1 MAQNLHINILAK
13 DRTKQA
19 LGAVQAGLGRLK
31 GAVFSIQSA
40 LLGVGGALVIRSLT
54 KVGSEVENLKIRFAF
69 LFKGMKEGNKAF
81 DELIDFAAKVPF
93 SLEEISTASGNL
105 AVVSKDAKELAE
117 VLAVTGNVAVVTGLD
132 FRQTGEQIQRAFSGG
147 IAAADVFRER
157 GVRDLLGFEAGA
169 KKTAKQTK
177 EAFFKTF
184 GPDGEFGKAM
194 EVMATTFTGTL
205 SMLSDKLFKFKLQ
218 TDQAGFFDFVKNALA
233 VINQMIEKNEKI
245 LVSFAQKSS
254 TMLISVIKNSLLGGA
269 VLIDLFRP
277 VFVYIAGALK
287 GTFDI
292 VRSLPPGVRELGIIG
307 FLMLGRKGKLLVLV
321 IGGTIDIIKKQLA
334 DLMVGFA
341 DFNQSILDFRK
352 KWHLVTKSGAKEIQE
367 MNDDIRKT
375 AEEIS
380 KPMEEIADNLQ
391 KNERYTEDWM
401 ILTKKL
407 NKFFEDVNVNIVV
420 SQEQLRKLLERI
432 KGADESTESWSIS
445 MTSVAEIIQEQLK
458 KGLDNINQTIAKEI
472 VGGIKSWSKGMA
484 EVLVLGKELGETMK
498 AIAQKFIVNLVAKAI
513 ELVSLYALMAFFKK
527 MGWIT
532 DQDDA
537 TVMKEKIDLEKKD
550 LAILSTKLAV
560 ETAITRQK
568 LAQNAA
574 MGGGGGGSKLG
585 MILSFASM
593 FKQHG
598 GAVGKGQPK
607 IVGERGPELFLPNT
621 SGQITQ
627 NARGTGG
634 GSTNVNFSITTLDAS
649 GFSEMLVQN
658 RGTISAI
665 INQAVNERGASNIV

>member
-31 GAVFSIQSA
+31 GAIFSVQSA
-40 LLGVGGALVIRSLT
+40 LLLVGGGLVIRSLT

-105 AVVSKDAKELAE
+105 AVVSKDAEDLAK
-117 VLAVTGNVAVVTGLD
+117 VLQVTGNVAVVTGLD
-132 FRQTGEQIQRAFSGG
+132 FRQTAEQIQRSFAGG

-157 GVRDLLGFEAGA
+157 GVRSLLGFEAGA
-169 KKTAKQTK
+169 KKTAKETR

-205 SMLSDKLFKFKLQ
+205 SMLSDKLFKFKLD
-218 TDQAGFFDFVKNALA
+218 TNQAGFFDFVKNALA
-233 VINQMIEKNEKI
+233 VINKMIEANEAL

-254 TMLISVIKNSLLGGA
+254 AMLITAVKNTLLGGA
-269 VLIDLFRP
+269 LLVDFFRP
-277 VFVYIAGALK
+277 VFVYVGQAFRGLFDMIRALPS
-287 GTFDI
+287 GI
-292 VRSLPPGVRELGIIG
+292 RELGIIG
-307 FLMLGRKGKLLVLV
+307 FIMLGRKGKGLVLF
-321 IGGTIDIIKKQLA
+321 IGFLIDEIKSGLA
-334 DLMVGFA
+334 DILSAQAKMTEIA
-341 DFNQSILDFRK
+341 RDFTPFLSDERKNIMTQNIESLNQSI
-352 KWHLVTKSGAKEIQE
+352 QE
-367 MNDDIRKT
+367 LRT
-375 AEEIS
+375 
-380 KPMEEIADNLQ
+380 PMKDIADATNS
-391 KNERYTEDWM
+391 NTEYTEDWM

-407 NKFFEDVNVNIVV
+407 NEFLKSIDVHMVV
-420 SQEQLRKLLERI
+420 SAEQFKKLMERI
-432 KGADESTESWSIS
+432 KGADGETKKWSIS
-445 MTSVAEIIQEQLK
+445 MTSIAEIIQEQLK
-458 KGLDNINQTIAKEI
+458 KGLDSINQTIAKEI

-527 MGWIT
+527 MGRIT

-574 MGGGGGGSKLG
+574 MGGGGGSDLG
-585 MILSFASM
+585 TIVAFASM
-593 FKQHG
+593 FMQHG

-607 IVGERGPELFLPNT
+607 IVGERGPELFIPNT

-627 NARGTGG
+627 TARGTGG
-634 GSTNVNFSITTLDAS
+634 SPVNVNFSITALDAS

-658 RGTISAI
+658 RGTISNI

>member
-31 GAVFSIQSA
+31 GAIFSVQSA
-40 LLGVGGALVIRSLT
+40 LLLVGGGLVIRSLT

-69 LFKGMKEGNKAF
+69 LFKGMEEGNKAF
-81 DELIDFAAKVPF
+81 DELIGFAAKVPF

-105 AVVSKDAKELAE
+105 AVVSKDAEDLAK
-117 VLAVTGNVAVVTGLD
+117 VLAITGNVAVVTGLD
-132 FRQTGEQIQRAFSGG
+132 FRQTGEQIQRAFAGG

-169 KKTAKQTK
+169 KKTAKETK

-233 VINQMIEKNEKI
+233 VINQMIEANEAT

-254 TMLISVIKNSLLGGA
+254 AMLISVIKSTMLGGA

-277 VFVYIAGALK
+277 VFIYIAGALK
-287 GTFDI
+287 GTFEI
-292 VRSLPPGVRELGIIG
+292 LKALPPGVRELGIIG
-307 FLMLGRKGKLLVLV
+307 FLMLGTAGKVLVLA
-321 IGGTIDIIKKQLA
+321 IGSTIDTLRSMLGDLANAYAFVLEKSVKALHTIGLASDEVLERNLAVVNEFRDAAEKLKTPLA
-334 DLMVGFA
+334 DINKQI
-341 DFNQSILDFRK
+341 DE
-352 KWHLVTKSGAKEIQE
+352 SGQ
-367 MNDDIRKT
+367 
-375 AEEIS
+375 
-380 KPMEEIADNLQ
+380 
-391 KNERYTEDWM
+391 YTQDWM

-407 NKFFEDVNVNIVV
+407 NEFFEKVNANIVI
-420 SQEQLRKLLERI
+420 SQEQLKKLLGKI
-432 KGADESTESWSIS
+432 DGADEETKKWSIS
-445 MTSVAEIIQEQLK
+445 MFSIAEIIQEQLK
-458 KGLDNINQTIAKEI
+458 KGLDSINQTIAKEI

-513 ELVSLYALMAFFKK
+513 ELVALWALMAFFKK

-550 LAILSTKLAV
+550 LALVSSKLIV
-560 ETAITRQK
+560 ERAITREKQK
-568 LAQNAA
+568 QNAA
-574 MGGGGGGSKLG
+574 MGGGGSKLG

-634 GSTNVNFSITTLDAS
+634 SPVNVNFSITALDAS

-658 RGTISAI
+658 RGTISNI

>member
-69 LFKGMKEGNKAF
+69 LFKGMEEGNKAF
-81 DELIDFAAKVPF
+81 DELIGFAAKVPF

-105 AVVSKDAKELAE
+105 AVVSKDAEDLAK
-117 VLAVTGNVAVVTGLD
+117 VLQVTGNVAVVTGLD
-132 FRQTGEQIQRAFSGG
+132 FRQTGEQIQRAFAGG

-157 GVRDLLGFEAGA
+157 GVRSLLGFEAGA
-169 KKTAKQTK
+169 KKTAKETK

-233 VINQMIEKNEKI
+233 VINQMIEANEAL

-254 TMLISVIKNSLLGGA
+254 AMLISVIKSTMLGGA

-277 VFVYIAGALK
+277 VFIYIAGALK
-287 GTFDI
+287 GTFEI
-292 VRSLPPGVRELGIIG
+292 LKALPPGVRELGIIG
-307 FLMLGRKGKLLVLV
+307 FLMLGTAGKVLVLA
-321 IGGTIDIIKKQLA
+321 IGSTIDTLRSMLGDLANAYAFVLEKSVKALHTIGLASDEVLERNLAVVNEFRDAAEKLKTPLA
-334 DLMVGFA
+334 DINKQI
-341 DFNQSILDFRK
+341 DE
-352 KWHLVTKSGAKEIQE
+352 SGQ
-367 MNDDIRKT
+367 
-375 AEEIS
+375 
-380 KPMEEIADNLQ
+380 
-391 KNERYTEDWM
+391 YTQDWM

-407 NKFFEDVNVNIVV
+407 NEFFEKVNANIVI
-420 SQEQLRKLLERI
+420 SQEQLKKLLGKI
-432 KGADESTESWSIS
+432 DGADEETKKWSIS
-445 MTSVAEIIQEQLK
+445 MFSIAEIIQEQLK
-458 KGLDNINQTIAKEI
+458 KGLDSINQTIAKEI

-513 ELVSLYALMAFFKK
+513 ELVALWALMAFFKK

-550 LAILSTKLAV
+550 LALVSSKLIV
-560 ETAITRQK
+560 ERAITREKQK
-568 LAQNAA
+568 QNAA
-574 MGGGGGGSKLG
+574 MGGGGSKLG

-634 GSTNVNFSITTLDAS
+634 SPVNVNFSITALDAS

-658 RGTISAI
+658 RGTISNI